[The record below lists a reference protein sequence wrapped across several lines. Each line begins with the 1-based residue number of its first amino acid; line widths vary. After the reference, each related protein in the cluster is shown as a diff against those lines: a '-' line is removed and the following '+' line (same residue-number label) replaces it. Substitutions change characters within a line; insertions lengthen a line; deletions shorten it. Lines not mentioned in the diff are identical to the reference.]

1 MRAIKQTPVCSNCKS
16 ADISVPAFVCWSD
29 EIQDW
34 QITNVED
41 FGNCGNCG
49 ASEPKLEWFDSDAAE
64 ITVFVENSLPVDW
77 FPRQFSNPEIAN
89 WHANDLRKRGY
100 KARVDRVNPVTYT
113 VTINTGKET
122 T

>member
-29 EIQDW
+29 DIQDW

-49 ASEPKLEWFDSDAAE
+49 ASEPKLEWLDADTMNAKD
-64 ITVFVENSLPVDW
+64 SLPVDW
-77 FPRQFSNPEIAN
+77 FPRQFSNLETAN
-89 WHANDLRKRGY
+89 WHANDLRNRGY
-100 KARVDRVNPVTYT
+100 RVCVNDVGPAIFAIS
-113 VTINTGKET
+113 INPAKD
-122 T
+122 